1 MMQDCPQR
9 RASSSPRVRATMST
23 APPAGKGTS
32 RCTGF
37 DGKASCADAAPA
49 DARSGATSTA
59 SRRND
64 PAMVRHPMAVLP
76 FGFSPFK
83 PIPGRLTIGPEN
95 ENPAIRGGARERR
108 VGGARRWARQNLGR
122 ASGRDLHFVLGGFA
136 QHIAAAPHGLDVV
149 LAARRIGELLAQLA
163 DEDVDDLE
171 LGIFHAAQ
179 AMHEKN

>member
-1 MMQDCPQR
+1 MVPPAPGRFSMMTDWPQR
-9 RASSSPRVRATMST
+9 RASSSPSVRATMST

-37 DGKASCADAAPA
+37 DGKASCAPAVPAAP
-49 DARSGATSTA
+49 RSGATSTA

-95 ENPAIRGGARERR
+95 QNPAIRRGSGEF
-108 VGGARRWARQNLGR
+108 GWAGR
-122 ASGRDLHFVLGGFA
+122 ASGRDFYLVLGGLA
-136 QHIAAAPHGLDVV
+136 QDVAAAPHGLDVV
-149 LAARRIGELLAQLA
+149 LAARRI
-163 DEDVDDLE
+163 
-171 LGIFHAAQ
+171 
-179 AMHEKN
+179 

>member
-1 MMQDCPQR
+1 MVPPAPGRFSMMTDWPQR
-9 RASSSPRVRATMST
+9 RASSSPSVRATMST

-49 DARSGATSTA
+49 AARSGATSTA

-95 ENPAIRGGARERR
+95 ENPAIRGGARGGR
-108 VGGARRWARQNLGR
+108 VGGAGRGRWGGGSRWARQNLGL
-122 ASGRDLHFVLGGFA
+122 ASGRDFHFVLGGLA

-149 LAARRIGELLAQLA
+149 LA
-163 DEDVDDLE
+163 
-171 LGIFHAAQ
+171 
-179 AMHEKN
+179 